1 MSNNAEIGEL
11 FRGLEREGALA
22 AALRDAVRL
31 ACDAGRGQA
40 AAIVADLDFCGE
52 ARHRFAHDPRGLL
65 AELSEFREPDDPE
78 HECAGDDQQ
87 DPGGCATALHIPLN
101 CGGRTVGTLV
111 FLPSPETRADQV
123 TARTASLCAVLAT
136 LLAAEESNAT
146 RTSSGVL
153 GREAFRRRLT
163 SELSR
168 SARSAEELAMLH
180 VTLDPSAGDPADG
193 ENTWA
198 HVAALGETLT
208 DRLRRSDV
216 IGVLGP
222 GHLAVLLP
230 GTSRL
235 GARIAARR
243 IELLVR
249 MPENLRRGSDELF
262 AAPECHLRIY
272 PEDGGDVDTL
282 CRLPR
287 LRGGTKQNAL
297 STVNPQ

>member
-1 MSNNAEIGEL
+1 MSHNAEIGEL
-11 FRGLEREGALA
+11 FRGLERKGALA
-22 AALRDAVRL
+22 TALREAVRL
-31 ACDAGRGQA
+31 ACDAGGGLA
-40 AAIVADLDFCGE
+40 AAVVADLDFGGD
-52 ARHRFAHDPRGLL
+52 ASHRFAHDPRGRLD
-65 AELSEFREPDDPE
+65 ELSRCREPDDRE
-78 HECAGDDQQ
+78 RECVGDDQQ
-87 DPGGCATALHIPLN
+87 DARNAATALQIPLN

-111 FLPSPETRADQV
+111 FLLSPEASANEV
-123 TARTASLCAVLAT
+123 TARTANICAVLAT

-180 VTLDPSAGDPADG
+180 VTLDPRDAAPADG
-193 ENTWA
+193 QNTWA
-198 HVAALGETLT
+198 RVAALGETLT

-222 GHLAVLLP
+222 SHLVVLLP

-249 MPENLRRGSDELF
+249 MPENLRRGSDKTS
-262 AAPECHLRIY
+262 AAPQCHLRIY

-287 LRGGTKQNAL
+287 LRGGTKPNAL
-297 STVNPQ
+297 STVSSQ